1 MYSKKNLELL
11 KELSFTQ
18 FRLKDQATALG
29 ALWSLLHP
37 VILIS
42 VLYVVFSNRF
52 GEKIEHYVIYL
63 LIGVIH
69 YAHFSTATTTS
80 MKSLKSMKNLT
91 KNTIFPKE
99 IIVFS
104 SIISSFIEFIISL
117 LLCYVIALFAGI
129 NFSPYFILAVPLIIV
144 LQLSIVLWISLFLA
158 PLFLVLKDIE
168 HIYQILLRVLF
179 FITPIFYVISFVG
192 EGLAK
197 TVVLLNPL
205 THLITFS
212 REIIINNNYFIM
224 KEVTI
229 FLMVNIILTLIAFM
243 VFKRLEPR
251 FAEVT

>member
-1 MYSKKNLELL
+1 
-11 KELSFTQ
+11 
-18 FRLKDQATALG
+18 
-29 ALWSLLHP
+29 
-37 VILIS
+37 
-42 VLYVVFSNRF
+42 
-52 GEKIEHYVIYL
+52 
-63 LIGVIH
+63 
-69 YAHFSTATTTS
+69 
-80 MKSLKSMKNLT
+80 MKCLKSMKNLT

-117 LLCYVIALFAGI
+117 LLCYIIALISGI

-179 FITPIFYVISFVG
+179 FITPIFYVISFLG

-229 FLMVNIILTLIAFM
+229 FLMVNIILILIAFM